1 VRDQGEKEEENGET
15 RCKILS
21 LEEKKR
27 RRSKY
32 QALTYKFVIPI
43 MIRTQKSC

>member
-21 LEEKKR
+21 LEEKKEEEVNIKLLHTNLLYP
-27 RRSKY
+27 S
-32 QALTYKFVIPI
+32 
-43 MIRTQKSC
+43 